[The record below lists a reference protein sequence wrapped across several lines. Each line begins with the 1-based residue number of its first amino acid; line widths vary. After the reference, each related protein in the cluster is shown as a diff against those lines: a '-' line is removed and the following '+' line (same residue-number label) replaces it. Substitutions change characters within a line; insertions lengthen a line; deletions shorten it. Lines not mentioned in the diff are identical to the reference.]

1 MRISLALF
9 VLILTSCAYVTPRE
23 QSAADTYLF
32 GQCKELFLSTRTNL
46 TQSGFGYQY
55 YRYINRVFAVANY
68 ENSQFCAFHTGGI
81 QVSHNVLA
89 NNAIEACSRRLP
101 DGLRCVTFAIDDQII
116 NIPPRYSKKVN
127 SNEKIPETRI
137 EQKPKELVEKNKT
150 SKMDSFIQHCKNIG
164 LKEGS
169 KDFNLCIKSIQK

>member
-1 MRISLALF
+1 MVLF
-9 VLILTSCAYVTPRE
+9 LTSCAYVTPRE

-89 NNAIEACSRRLP
+89 NNAIEACSKRLP

-116 NIPPRYSKKVN
+116 NIPPRYSKKITN
-127 SNEKIPETRI
+127 PIEKNQETRV
-137 EQKPKELVEKNKT
+137 EQKTKELVEKDKT
-150 SKMDSFIQHCKNIG
+150 SKIDGFIQHCKNIG
-164 LKEGS
+164 LRQGS
-169 KDFNLCIKSIQK
+169 KDFNLCMKAIQK